1 MKKTLSTLLCALMAM
16 LMFTASAYAYTI
28 NYDSF
33 SFNEETGAL
42 VIKTQAGLADHEG
55 WVTPSNVKSL
65 VIKSDITLLKGAS
78 LNGMSNL
85 ETLVFEGDITLEA
98 QLYEGVGYF
107 PLHGATNLKEITFGG
122 KASLYSGAFSAC
134 TKLEKVTFADAAN
147 LGSGAFSF
155 TTDKPNTKLKELVF
169 PVGSTLGSSVFTG
182 CTALESVVCEGDA
195 TIGYGSFYDCPALE
209 TLDFKGESI
218 IHSGSFGSSVN
229 IETIHFGKKTQ
240 VDSGVFYFSDSNPNT
255 KLKELVFPAGSSF
268 GSSFGYLN
276 ALESVVFE
284 GDINLTGGSF
294 GYLPAL
300 KSVDF
305 KGESNINSGAL
316 FGSVNLEQIT
326 FGKKTTFGS
335 GALNYT
341 DDAPNTKLKELVFPA
356 GSTFQPGALYNCAAL
371 ESVVFEGDVVLNGAN
386 LGSCSALK
394 SVEFKGESVLN
405 SGALSGSNNIQE
417 VIFGKKTTLSSGM
430 FCYDARNPNTKL
442 KEVVIPAGSTFG
454 AGCFVF
460 CYALESVVFE
470 GDIDI
475 SRGSDLYSLP
485 ALKTVEF
492 KGDVSFGFD
501 SLANATSLQ
510 AMIFHSKNAP
520 TFANPAVLDTVND
533 SAVVYVPC
541 FALDTYMA
549 AFEQADAR
557 GDKADLEMVA
567 VHDLALDKNEEGH
580 WEYCKKENCEY
591 VSDAEPHTF
600 GEWVT
605 TEEPTTQKEG
615 VKEHVCSVCGYVE
628 TGKID
633 KLADKTE
640 NPDTGDTTNMA
651 LYTVLMTASVAAL
664 AVFKKRSFER

>member
-16 LMFTASAYAYTI
+16 LMFTASAYASTI
-28 NYDSF
+28 NTSTF

-85 ETLVFEGDITLEA
+85 ETLVFEGDITLEE
-98 QLYEGVGYF
+98 QLYEGVYYF

-122 KASLYSGAFSAC
+122 KASLYSGAFSIC
-134 TKLEKVTFADAAN
+134 DKLEKVTFADAAN
-147 LGSGAFSF
+147 IGSGAFSF

-195 TIGYGSFYDCPALE
+195 TIGYGSFYDCTALK

-240 VDSGVFYFSDSNPNT
+240 IDSGIFSFPYDNPNT

-284 GDINLTGGSF
+284 GDINLPGGSF
-294 GYLPAL
+294 NNLPAL
-300 KSVDF
+300 KSIDF
-305 KGESNINSGAL
+305 KGESNINPGAL
-316 FGSVNLEQIT
+316 YGSVNLEQIG

-356 GSTFQPGALYNCAAL
+356 GSTFQAGALYNCAAL
-371 ESVVFEGDVVLNGAN
+371 ESIVFEGDVVLNGGV
-386 LGSCSALK
+386 LGNCSALK

-405 SGALSGSNNIQE
+405 SGALLESTNLQE
-417 VIFGKKTTLSSGM
+417 VIFGKKTTLGGGM
-430 FCYDARNPNTKL
+430 FFYSDRNPNTKL
-442 KEVVIPAGSTFG
+442 KEVVIPAGSTFSS
-454 AGCFVF
+454 GCFAY
-460 CYALESVVFE
+460 CNALESIVFE

-492 KGDVSFGFD
+492 KGEVTLGLD
-501 SLANATSLQ
+501 SLTNATSLQ
-510 AMIFHSKNAP
+510 AMIFHSENAP
-520 TFANPAVLDTVND
+520 TFSGLAVFETVND

-567 VHDLALDKNEEGH
+567 VHDLATDKDENGH
-580 WEYCKKENCEY
+580 WTFCRVRNCEY
-591 VSDAEPHTF
+591 VSEVLPHNF
-600 GEWVT
+600 GQW
-605 TEEPTTQKEG
+605 
-615 VKEHVCSVCGYVE
+615 
-628 TGKID
+628 
-633 KLADKTE
+633 
-640 NPDTGDTTNMA
+640 
-651 LYTVLMTASVAAL
+651 
-664 AVFKKRSFER
+664 